1 MFKGKKGQ
9 YPDGS
14 KAAVLVAIIT
24 LIVILYVLFL
34 PPQDREDLLKGTSSN
49 NDDNNNND
57 NNGDSS
63 TRVNDTFLIVHP
75 GTLDIIDNTEVEH
88 DIPTF
93 SLSAKVEPTILKK
106 ADSISA
112 TNGWF
117 GTKVY
122 SASFDV
128 ADLANTGNPIISFNV
143 KQGKGILTIMLN
155 GKEIYSG
162 LADGT
167 TTIPLEKADLKSKN
181 NMTFFVSSV
190 GIKFWS
196 TNTYVLE
203 DLQVVADVLDKN
215 SLESRSVFIIT
226 STEKSNIDTA
236 YLRFFVDCLSDETG
250 KIEVLINDNSLYS
263 SAADCGSPQKIDL
276 APKNLYSGENTITFR
291 ANSGS
296 YLLDQIMVKAKLKEI
311 VYPTYFFKIS
321 HDDFTDIDNNDK
333 DMRLTVEFT
342 DDVDYKK
349 ADIYVNGHLTHLDQ
363 RDLNY
368 TKIIDGFLKEGDNAV
383 ELIPKTRLNVLTLKI
398 EMEDHNN

>member
-1 MFKGKKGQ
+1 MYKGKKGQ

-34 PPQDREDLLKGTSSN
+34 PPQDREDLLKGTTSN
-49 NDDNNNND
+49 NGNNNND
-57 NNGDSS
+57 DGDSGSS
-63 TRVNDTFLIVHP
+63 TRVNNTFLMVHP
-75 GTLDIIDNTEVEH
+75 GTLDIIDDTEVEH
-88 DIPTF
+88 NIPTF
-93 SLSAKVEPTILKK
+93 SLSAKVQPTVLKK
-106 ADSISA
+106 ADSISML
-112 TNGWF
+112 NGWF
-117 GTKVY
+117 NTKVY
-122 SASFDV
+122 STSFDI
-128 ADLANTGNPIISFNV
+128 ADLTNTASPIISFNV
-143 KQGKGILTIMLN
+143 KQGKGILTITLN

-162 LADGT
+162 LAEGT
-167 TTIPLEKADLKSKN
+167 TTVPLEKADLKEKN
-181 NMTFFVSSV
+181 NMTFSVSSV

-203 DLQVVADVLDKN
+203 GVQIVADVLDKN

-236 YLRFFVDCLSDETG
+236 YLRFFVDCLSQEKG
-250 KIEVLINDNSLYS
+250 KIDVLINDNSLYS

-296 YLLDQIMVKAKLKEI
+296 YLLDQIMVKATLKKI

-321 HDDFTDIDNNDK
+321 HNDFTDIDNNDK
-333 DMRLTVEFT
+333 DMRLSIEFT

-349 ADIYVNGHLTHLDQ
+349 ADIYVNGHLIHLDQ

-368 TKIIDGFLKEGDNAV
+368 TKMIDSFLKEGDNAL
-383 ELIPKTRLNVLTLKI
+383 ELIPKTRLNVLTLKLEI
-398 EMEDHNN
+398 EDHD